1 MLIIG
6 LLIEAAVIVYLGV
19 TCYNLKQKSKEVTAL
34 NLERYE
40 QNKEIERIN
49 DFLKQDQSRLESN
62 IKTQNEILESLT
74 TTAQKMREDAE
85 NQAVKAYETKQEE
98 LEVQLQEKQNAISAE
113 YENTLKGLMGQ
124 INDAQDKL
132 KNIEAK
138 QFAYLQ
144 AKQRQEE
151 INANKDYYRL
161 AIDNVACDDIM
172 LLRDIQK
179 RISKKDV
186 IDKVIYEGYYKSAY
200 NILMSHLSSSTRKIC
215 GIYKITDQ
223 ITGLAYIGQSTDIK
237 ERIKQHIK
245 AGLAYSG
252 ATNKL
257 YQTMQQSGL
266 YNFTFEILEEV
277 PRDKL
282 NEREVYWINF
292 YKTKDFGLNSTRGNI
307 KE

>member
-6 LLIEAAVIVYLGV
+6 LIIEAVIILYLIFQ
-19 TCYNLKQKSKEVTAL
+19 CNSLKQKAKEITAL
-34 NLERYE
+34 NLERYD

-49 DFLKQDQSRLESN
+49 EFLKQDQDRLKSN
-62 IKTQNEILESLT
+62 IETQNGILESLT
-74 TTAQKMREDAE
+74 ATTQKLREEAE
-85 NQAVKAYETKQEE
+85 NQAKEVYKAKQKE
-98 LEVQLQEKQNAISAE
+98 LEIQLQEEQSAISAE
-113 YENTLKGLMGQ
+113 YKNTLKELVNQ
-124 INDAQDKL
+124 INNAQDEL

-138 QFAYLQ
+138 QLAYLQ
-144 AKQRQEE
+144 AKQRQKE
-151 INANKDYYRL
+151 IESNRDYYRL
-161 AIDNVACDDIM
+161 AIDTVACDDIM

-186 IDKVIYEGYYKSAY
+186 IDKVIYEGYYKQAY
-200 NILMSHLSSSTRKIC
+200 DILMSHLSPSTRKIC

-223 ITGLAYIGQSTDIK
+223 ITGLAYIGQSVDIK
-237 ERIKQHIK
+237 ERFKQHIK

-257 YQTMQQSGL
+257 YQTMQQSKL

-282 NEREVYWINF
+282 NEREIYWIDF
-292 YKTKDFGLNSTRGNI
+292 YKTKDFGLNVTRGGA
-307 KE
+307 